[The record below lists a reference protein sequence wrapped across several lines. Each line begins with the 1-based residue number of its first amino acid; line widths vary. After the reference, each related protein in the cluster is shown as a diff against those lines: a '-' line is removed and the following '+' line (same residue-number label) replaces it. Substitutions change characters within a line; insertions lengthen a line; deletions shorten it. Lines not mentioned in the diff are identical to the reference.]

1 MANQL
6 NANYM
11 LILKHENP
19 RRTRK
24 ALVQPRK
31 PAVANSNDCV
41 KEKFYNTHNN
51 FTSEKNYQL
60 NRLIDG
66 TPVTRVSE
74 SHVQPYDEVKNA
86 SLDAHNKQFRSK
98 SAYRNHFFPIRD
110 YSNKKANLS
119 KYNYENPKDKNA
131 QHFDAL
137 ERKNV
142 YKFSRKRSQQCE
154 VGPVWN
160 GDLKVVIGQ
169 NTLYKN
175 KSRDIN
181 TMTNY
186 NRKNSEMDKYY
197 DKINRST
204 NKANSE
210 QKKLVALL
218 EKQDW
223 HNDQQSDKKDNG
235 VISNIMLSNHGV
247 KPYVVEF
254 KDNPELD
261 NSGSKIVRFQ
271 KNDFSKS
278 FCKADKSVD
287 IKENDVSIN
296 PQLDSISSRIHGE
309 RSHRSRSN
317 SESYVKYQS
326 SLSPAKVVKL
336 NRTTNE
342 FENLKDMSKSS
353 PKKRSNSNE
362 KYPKV
367 LPGNF
372 VDKYGQV
379 MNAEEAIYRKHYH
392 SQHKHQCFQN
402 IVVGKQIKMDGKQN
416 QEPLRVPN
424 NTRTYDN
431 SHEQNYN
438 EKPLN
443 KTFYKFSNNNDL
455 NKSPGI
461 IETKNSNTLER
472 PTTGVRISRV

>member
-1 MANQL
+1 MAL

-41 KEKFYNTHNN
+41 KEKFYHTQNN

-60 NRLIDG
+60 KHSIDG

-86 SLDAHNKQFRSK
+86 SLDAHNKQFRSNLADR
-98 SAYRNHFFPIRD
+98 SHFFPTRD

-175 KSRDIN
+175 KSREI
-181 TMTNY
+181 TPMTNY

-402 IVVGKQIKMDGKQN
+402 IVVGKQINMDGKQN

-431 SHEQNYN
+431 SHQQNYN

-461 IETKNSNTLER
+461 IENKNSNTLER